1 MKKIFTGEIKKN
13 LEVLKYFLKKV
24 RSISKSYLPILI
36 LSSFFKSVSPFLN
49 IIIPKF
55 IIDELLNKQR
65 TEVFVLLIAL
75 LIGGNFVFNIINKFF
90 DYLIAVKNIEVIDGF
105 YDIINAKVVDMDFEN
120 VEDPEVLDLKE
131 RALFAIN
138 NEGAIRNLI
147 EDFSSMISQAITIAG
162 LAFIISI
169 LNPFIIVLIFII
181 IALNTR
187 IYAKIQ
193 RIEFVDNQRSI
204 PSNRA
209 FGYYGTLTADFS
221 LGKDIRLYNMAP
233 LILGKIRKF
242 SAKIVEIGSNL
253 YSTKGKY
260 TGITNI
266 NLQLQIAIVYGYLCY
281 KVLYTGLSIGNFTM
295 YAGAAAGFTTAVS
308 TFISEFV
315 DIGNQCRNL
324 QLYRDFEDRVSV
336 NDKAGDALGDI
347 KDYDIEF
354 KNVSFKYPR
363 SKDYTL
369 KNISIKIHPGEKL
382 SVVGRNGA
390 GKTTFIKLLTRLYEP
405 TEGEILLHGKNISE
419 YDYKEYV
426 KLLSVVFQ
434 DFKLFAFTIKENLT
448 LDDSKNIVDRKII
461 EILEQA
467 GLEEDFKKLPKGLET
482 SVYKNFDQEGIEFSG
497 GQSQKLA
504 IARAIYKDA
513 PIIVLDEPT
522 AALDPISEYEIYQ
535 RFDKLVGNKTAVYI
549 SHRLS
554 SCKFCDKIA
563 VFDNGTIVQYGSHD
577 ELIQD
582 EDKQYAKMYNAQ
594 AKYYV

>member
-13 LEVLKYFLKKV
+13 LEVLKYFLKLS

-36 LSSFFKSVSPFLN
+36 LSSFFKSAAPFLN

-55 IIDELLNKQR
+55 IIDELMNKQR
-65 TEVFVLLIAL
+65 SDVFVMLISI
-75 LIGGNFVFNIINKFF
+75 LILGNLAFNIINKFF
-90 DYLIAVKNIEVIDGF
+90 DGLVTVKNEEVINGF
-105 YDIINAKVVDMDFEN
+105 YDIINEKVVNMNFEN

-138 NEGAIRNLI
+138 NEGAIWNLI
-147 EDFSSMISQAITIAG
+147 ENFTKIISQVISIAG

-169 LNPFIIVLIFII
+169 LNPLIIALIFII
-181 IALNTR
+181 IGFNTS

-193 RIEFVDNQRSI
+193 KIEFFDNQRSI

-209 FGYYGTLTADFS
+209 FSYYGTLTADFS

-233 LILGKIRKF
+233 LILGKIKKF
-242 SAKIVEIGSNL
+242 SSKIVEIGSNL
-253 YSTKGKY
+253 YTTKGKY

-266 NLQLQIAIVYGYLCY
+266 NLQLQIVIVYGYLCY
-281 KVLYTGLSIGNFTM
+281 KVIYSDLSIGNFTM
-295 YAGAAAGFTTAVS
+295 YASAAASFTAAVS
-308 TFISEFV
+308 TFINEFV

-324 QLYRDFEDRVSV
+324 QLYRDFEARVSV
-336 NDKAGDALGDI
+336 NDRNGKAMG
-347 KDYDIEF
+347 KTRNYNIEF
-354 KNVSFKYPR
+354 RNVSFKYPR
-363 SKDYTL
+363 SGDYTL
-369 KNISIKIHPGEKL
+369 KNISIKIHSGEKL

-405 TEGEILLHGKNISE
+405 TEGEILLDGKNINE

-434 DFKLFAFTIKENLT
+434 DFKLFALTLKENLI
-448 LDDSKNIVDRKII
+448 LNDSGKAKEKEII

-467 GLEEDFKKLPKGLET
+467 GLAEDFKKLPKGIET
-482 SVYKNFDQEGIEFSG
+482 SVYKYFDKEGIEFSG

-535 RFDKLVGNKTAVYI
+535 RFHKLVGNKTAVYI

-563 VFDNGTIVQYGSHD
+563 VFDNGAIVQYGSHD
-577 ELIQD
+577 ELILD
-582 EDKQYAKMYNAQ
+582 ADKQYAKMYNAQ

>member
-1 MKKIFTGEIKKN
+1 MKKIFTGEVKKN
-13 LEVLKYFLKKV
+13 AEVLKYFLKLSH
-24 RSISKSYLPILI
+24 SISKTYVPVLI
-36 LSSFFKSVSPFLN
+36 LSSFFKSAAPFLN

-55 IIDELLNKQR
+55 IIDELMGKQR
-65 TEVFVLLIAL
+65 TDVFVMLISLLIL
-75 LIGGNFVFNIINKFF
+75 GNFAFNIINKFF
-90 DYLIAVKNIEVIDGF
+90 DGLVEVKNQEVVCGF

-138 NEGAIRNLI
+138 NEGAIWILI
-147 EDFSSMISQAITIAG
+147 EDFSKIISQAISIVG

-169 LNPFIIVLIFII
+169 LNPLIIALILVI
-181 IALNTR
+181 IALNTS

-193 RIEFVDNQRSI
+193 KIEFFDNQRSI

-233 LILGKIRKF
+233 LILGKIKKF
-242 SAKIVEIGSNL
+242 SSKIVEIGAKL

-260 TGITNI
+260 TGVTNI
-266 NLQLQIAIVYGYLCY
+266 NLQLQIVIVYGYLCY
-281 KVLYTGLSIGNFTM
+281 KVIYSGLGIGNFTM
-295 YAGAAAGFTTAVS
+295 YASAAAGFTAALS
-308 TFISEFV
+308 LFINEFV

-324 QLYRDFEDRVSV
+324 QLYRDFEARVSQ
-336 NDKAGDALGDI
+336 NDRTGKAMGNI
-347 KDYDIEF
+347 KKYDIEF

-363 SKDYTL
+363 SKEYTL
-369 KNISIKIHPGEKL
+369 KNISIKIHSGEKL

-405 TEGEILLHGKNISE
+405 TEGEILLDGKNIKE

-426 KLLSVVFQ
+426 RLLSVVFQ
-434 DFKLFAFTIKENLT
+434 DFKLFAMTLKENLA
-448 LDDSKNIVDRKII
+448 LNNSEKAKEKQII
-461 EILEQA
+461 DILEQA
-467 GLEEDFKKLPKGLET
+467 GLVDDFKKLPKGVET
-482 SVYKNFDQEGIEFSG
+482 SVYKNFDDEGIEFSG

-504 IARAIYKDA
+504 IARAIFKDA

-522 AALDPISEYEIYQ
+522 AALDPISESEIYE
-535 RFDKLVGNKTAVYI
+535 RFHKLVGSKTAVYI

-563 VFDNGTIVQYGSHD
+563 VFDNGAIIQYGSHD

-582 EDKQYAKMYNAQ
+582 ADKQYAKMYNAQ
-594 AKYYV
+594 AKYYL